1 MVARHQLNRKV
12 SYPVGCRKY
21 VVEYCDIVMP
31 LEDGLLHSHPPEQRR
46 FEFHL
51 LKLPNKRI
59 VNIQLV
65 ICLLVN
71 MY

>member
-1 MVARHQLNRKV
+1 MVARHQPNRKV
-12 SYPVGCRKY
+12 SYPVGCRKH
-21 VVEYCDIVMP
+21 VVEYCDRAKP
-31 LEDGLLHSHPPEQRR
+31 LEDDLLHSHPPEQPR